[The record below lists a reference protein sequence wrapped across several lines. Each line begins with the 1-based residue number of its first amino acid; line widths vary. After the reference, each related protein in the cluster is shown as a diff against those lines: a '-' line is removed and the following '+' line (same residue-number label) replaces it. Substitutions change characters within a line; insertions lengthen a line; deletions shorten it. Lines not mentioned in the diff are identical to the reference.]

1 VFHQLNK
8 VYPELP
14 SEPTQIQE
22 LFNNLARLDIKGLES
37 NLNKLITKLDTT
49 VGSLNMVDINRGVT
63 NLVASLNRLV
73 SSPELSHGLV
83 SVNATLEQYR
93 ILGEKLNHR
102 VDPLAESVTN
112 SLAEANRT
120 LAQVRGAAENLRS
133 MLSSDS
139 PVRNNLDE
147 ALAQLAGA
155 SQSMAALL
163 DFLKQ
168 HPNALIT
175 GRQVPKQ
182 QP

>member
-1 VFHQLNK
+1 
-8 VYPELP
+8 
-14 SEPTQIQE
+14 
-22 LFNNLARLDIKGLES
+22 
-37 NLNKLITKLDTT
+37 
-49 VGSLNMVDINRGVT
+49 
-63 NLVASLNRLV
+63 
-73 SSPELSHGLV
+73 
-83 SVNATLEQYR
+83 
-93 ILGEKLNHR
+93 